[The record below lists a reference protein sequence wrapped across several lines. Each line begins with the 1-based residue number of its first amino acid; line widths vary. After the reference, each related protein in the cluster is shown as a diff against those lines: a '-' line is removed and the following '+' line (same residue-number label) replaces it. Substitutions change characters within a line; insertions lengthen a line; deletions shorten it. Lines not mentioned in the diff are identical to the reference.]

1 MMTRWPAFLLL
12 IALLAI
18 VGWLLLTR
26 CAPPLCWFLLSLAV
40 ATLLVMLI
48 ACMTSLANCV
58 CTKRVG

>member
-1 MMTRWPAFLLL
+1 
-12 IALLAI
+12 
-18 VGWLLLTR
+18 
-26 CAPPLCWFLLSLAV
+26 LAV